1 MNDTNEHRDLDRC
14 NSREKHM
21 PDRTSQIFENPIP
34 ASVVSKASRKKASYI
49 REYGDDSKV
58 PLALSIRD
66 IPVLRDLGVREL
78 LVGPS
83 QGSGPGVAGVAGTA
97 GAGQPPADLGSD
109 PKALVVGNIR
119 MGFGHYRISMA
130 IASAARQRGL
140 NPYWF
145 DLHAFEET
153 TGGKIIEKLN
163 GMYSMGSRWSQKYPL
178 FNRLVWEPLNSE
190 GFRKLSYNAADQ
202 KVAELMAPPC
212 ALLPRDVPYI
222 ATHAW
227 PAQAAVHAGLSHVVN
242 VIPDNWPM
250 ALHLSEGAIHCI
262 QSPSAW
268 QGYKTLRGME
278 GDAILEPMPAGS
290 LRYTG
295 HYIDHEIVSSIEADT
310 EARLAR
316 IRDGK
321 PLRVLLTV
329 GGAGAQGELF
339 RAIIESLLPAVKD
352 RKVCLLVNVGDHR
365 AVLDRLVAAIPG
377 LAGATVHSGNWAETR
392 AFAEAGLSGDMDGVH
407 LFHDEDI
414 FAAVY
419 ATNLLMRASDL
430 LVTKP
435 SELAYYP
442 VPKLHLRRVGG
453 HEAWG
458 AIRSAEL
465 GDGSVECSS
474 LKETLAML
482 GLVLGLRAGSG
493 RAGASTGNG
502 RDTEALELMNRNILA
517 AHRAG
522 IYDGAYRAVDIA
534 LGRL

>member
-1 MNDTNEHRDLDRC
+1 MA
-14 NSREKHM
+14 
-21 PDRTSQIFENPIP
+21 DRTSSIFMNPIP
-34 ASVVSKASRKKASYI
+34 DSVVRKASRKKASYI
-49 REYGDDSKV
+49 REFGDDGRV
-58 PLALSIRD
+58 PLMLSVRD

-78 LVGPS
+78 LVGPAA
-83 QGSGPGVAGVAGTA
+83 GSAP
-97 GAGQPPADLGSD
+97 GAGGAEAGLGSD
-109 PKALVVGNIR
+109 SKALVVGNIR

-227 PAQAAVHAGLSHVVN
+227 PAQAAVHAGLSRVVN

-268 QGYKTLRGME
+268 LGYKTLRGME
-278 GDAILEPMPAGS
+278 GDAILEPMPSGS

-295 HYIDHEIVSSIEADT
+295 HYIDHEIVSNIEADS

-316 IRDGK
+316 IRDGR

-339 RAIIESLLPAVKD
+339 RAIIESLLPAVED

-365 AVLDRLVAAIPG
+365 AVLDRLVADIPG
-377 LAGATVHSGNWAETR
+377 LAGATVHSGNWAETK
-392 AFAEAGLSGDMDGVH
+392 AFAEAGLSGDMEGVH

-442 VPKLHLRRVGG
+442 VPKLHLSRVGG

-474 LKETLAML
+474 VKETLAML
-482 GLVLGLRAGSG
+482 GLVLGLRAG
-493 RAGASTGNG
+493 AG
-502 RDTEALELMNRNILA
+502 RDAEALELMNRNILA

-534 LGRL
+534 LGRS

>member
-1 MNDTNEHRDLDRC
+1 M
-14 NSREKHM
+14 
-21 PDRTSQIFENPIP
+21 P
-34 ASVVSKASRKKASYI
+34 ASVVSRASRKKASYI

-58 PLALSIRD
+58 SLALSVRD
-66 IPVLRDLGVREL
+66 IPVLAGLGVREL
-78 LVGPS
+78 FVGPAE
-83 QGSGPGVAGVAGTA
+83 GVAPGAAGPGR
-97 GAGQPPADLGSD
+97 AGQMPAGLESD
-109 PKALVVGNIR
+109 PKAFVVGNIR

-130 IASAARQRGL
+130 IASAARQRGR

-145 DLHAFEET
+145 DLHAFAGT

-178 FNRLVWEPLNSE
+178 FNSLVWEPLNSE

-227 PAQAAVHAGLSHVVN
+227 PAQAAVHAGLTRVVN

-250 ALHLSEGAIHCI
+250 ALHLSEGAIHCV

-295 HYIDHEIVSSIEADT
+295 HYVDHEIVSNLESDT

-339 RAIIESLLPAVKD
+339 RALIESLLPAVKD
-352 RKVCLLVNVGDHR
+352 RRVCLLVNVGDHR
-365 AVLDRLVAAIPG
+365 SVLDHLVAAIPG
-377 LAGATVHSGNWAETR
+377 LAGATVHSCNWTETK
-392 AFAEAGLSGDMDGVH
+392 AFAEAGLSGDMAGVH

-442 VPKLHLRRVGG
+442 VPKLHVRRVGG

-474 LKETLAML
+474 VKETLAML
-482 GLVLGLRAGSG
+482 GLILGLREG
-493 RAGASTGNG
+493 AGAGRD

-517 AHRAG
+517 AQRAG
-522 IYDGAYRAVDIA
+522 VYDGAYRAVDIA
-534 LGRL
+534 LGHS